1 MSTALSVH
9 RELATWRIV
18 EAEAV
23 VVHAE
28 TSEYFSLNPS
38 GTFLWRLLVEAPRTH
53 EELADELAGRYQRGR
68 DVAGAEVKALLE
80 KLTELGLVA
89 EADSDAGDRPGA
101 PALDLPA
108 PSPAEIE
115 LFEPPDIVKFGDLE
129 TLILSAE

>member
-1 MSTALSVH
+1 MSAVLGVN

-18 EAEAV
+18 EDEAV

-68 DVAGAEVKALLE
+68 DAAGAEVKALLE
-80 KLTELGLVA
+80 KLTELGLVTGA
-89 EADSDAGDRPGA
+89 APDPGDRPEA
-101 PALDLPA
+101 PGLDLPA
-108 PSPAEIE
+108 PSRSE
-115 LFEPPDIVKFGDLE
+115 LELYEPPDIVKFGDLE